1 MTAVAKARTATAWEN
16 VTALYAARQ
25 TTHAG
30 PNHDLLGLAERGG
43 RPRRGGIQRDDTM
56 TSPAVVAKVKTA
68 TASAD
73 VSVSNQD
80 GGAPE
85 SGGGTPEETWN
96 DPGWRRRPGSQQWR
110 RRYSQSGH
118 PTADQ
123 HERPWWRPFCGPRR
137 RRGRAGRQGDGGGK
151 DRQTGD
157 QEQHCGGNPL
167 LNSGFLHGGAV
178 WAVR

>member
-1 MTAVAKARTATAWEN
+1 VTAVAKARTATAW
-16 VTALYAARQ
+16 
-25 TTHAG
+25 
-30 PNHDLLGLAERGG
+30 
-43 RPRRGGIQRDDTM
+43 
-56 TSPAVVAKVKTA
+56 
-68 TASAD
+68 AD
-73 VSVSNQD
+73 VSVPNQA

-118 PTADQ
+118 PTAGQ
-123 HERPWWRPFCGPRR
+123 HERPWRRPFCGPRR

-178 WAVR
+178 WAVRQHTKTTNDVTWETPVFLKDQLAKFLATAGNFARSTF